1 MRLYLSA
8 NSKNNIGYTPDWI
21 KVTYEEEKGHFFD
34 LTLDINGMIEFDYD
48 RLSCVCKGELIP
60 WVLWDS
66 KAGKETDLNLM
77 DEDEVKDSFSDE
89 KVAAI
94 ISKGVAYE
102 VGIYPAKNDTE
113 TFKSAEED
121 VLKNCQGQF
130 DLLVN
135 SEKHYVRNF
144 NFTTELN
151 L

>member
-8 NSKNNIGYTPDWI
+8 NSKNNIGYIPDWL
-21 KVTYEEEKGHFFD
+21 KVTYEENGQFFD
-34 LTLDINGMIEFDYD
+34 LTLDINGTIEFNYD
-48 RLSCVCKGELIP
+48 CLSCVCKGELIP

-66 KAGKETDLNLM
+66 KAGKETDLNSM

-102 VGIYPAKNDTE
+102 VGIYPAKDDSE
-113 TFKSAEED
+113 TFNLAEKD
-121 VLKNCQGQF
+121 VFESCQGQF
-130 DLLVN
+130 ELLVN

-144 NFTTELN
+144 NFDTVVN